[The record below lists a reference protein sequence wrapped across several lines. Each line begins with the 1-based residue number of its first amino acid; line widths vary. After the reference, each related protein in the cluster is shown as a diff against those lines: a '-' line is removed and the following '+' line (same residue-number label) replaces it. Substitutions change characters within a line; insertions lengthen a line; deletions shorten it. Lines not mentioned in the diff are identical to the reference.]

1 MALVELTYKT
11 TQATGVPIPN
21 LDLDRDLKDIAEDW
35 DGSVLH
41 KGFVRT
47 HPPTR
52 TLEIRLPDEREEG
65 FIDEI
70 EESFSPEVKANKI

>member
-11 TQATGVPIPN
+11 TQSGGIPMAN
-21 LDLDRDLKDIAEDW
+21 RDLDRDLKDIAEDW
-35 DGSVLH
+35 DGTVFH
-41 KGFVRT
+41 KGFVRD

-70 EESFSPEVKANKI
+70 EESFSPQVKVNKI